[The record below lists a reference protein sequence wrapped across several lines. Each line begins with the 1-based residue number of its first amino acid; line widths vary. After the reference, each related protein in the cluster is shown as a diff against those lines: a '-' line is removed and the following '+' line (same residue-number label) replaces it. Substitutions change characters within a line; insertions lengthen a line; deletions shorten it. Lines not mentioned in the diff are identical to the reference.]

1 MWLHPYN
8 TKWREN
14 ETNYKPTVTAAF
26 TSTAVDTGTQ
36 VFLGQIWDR
45 SLPERGQR
53 LRISEHTSKPH
64 LTHTHRL
71 NEQKHSRLPTLSQS
85 VLKNLIT
92 SNSSSWRIIISDRAF
107 QRSCSNPRH
116 SIHFEFQLL
125 VNYPCR
131 QEPCVGVT
139 KVHCGF
145 LYSDLPSS
153 TLVWNDLWWKSRLY
167 MVNPDFR
174 CLVIT
179 VVAAVGRYHRG

>member
-71 NEQKHSRLPTLSQS
+71 NEQKHSRLPTLRSPTQPVGAEESDNFKQFLLTHHHFRSSFSKELFRPPTSHSFWVPTTCQLSMQTRTVCGCHQS
-85 VLKNLIT
+85 PLWLPLFRSPLIYT
-92 SNSSSWRIIISDRAF
+92 
-107 QRSCSNPRH
+107 
-116 SIHFEFQLL
+116 
-125 VNYPCR
+125 
-131 QEPCVGVT
+131 CVKRPVVKIEALHG
-139 KVHCGF
+139 
-145 LYSDLPSS
+145 
-153 TLVWNDLWWKSRLY
+153 KSRFPLSSHHGSGGS
-167 MVNPDFR
+167 R
-174 CLVIT
+174 
-179 VVAAVGRYHRG
+179 